1 MTSDAITPQ
10 QWLAKTPLRPGE
22 HLYAVISSTRTAQ
35 PLAAWRQHESQ
46 PAVPL
51 WANTPY
57 ADWLPVMP
65 WLLCLT
71 GTEAFL
77 NWAAHTDA
85 QDWGWLA
92 ISSAPPELIAEH
104 LRGLTQVFTAPSDA
118 VFFRFWDGRYF
129 LTVLQQLGATTSD
142 VLPVF
147 DRYWVNGQP
156 VAVGQGA
163 NRPAQDFPWWQVPE
177 DLLCALVEQDSSSVI
192 DNLMCLLKETAPLLY
207 NATAES
213 VLRQKVESYLAATG
227 SALNFDHARFTAH
240 LQQEQSND

>member
-22 HLYAVISSTRTAQ
+22 HLYAVISATSTAQ
-35 PLAAWRQHESQ
+35 PLVAWRQHESQ

-147 DRYWVNGQP
+147 DRFWVNGQP

>member
-22 HLYAVISSTRTAQ
+22 HLYAVISSTSTAQ
-35 PLAAWRQHESQ
+35 PLAAWRQHEPE

-65 WLLCLT
+65 WLLSLT

-129 LTVLQQLGATTSD
+129 LTVLQQLGETTSD

-147 DRYWVNGQP
+147 DRYWINGQP

-163 NRPAQDFPWWQVPE
+163 ARPAQSFPWWEVPQNLLTTLAE
-177 DLLCALVEQDSSSVI
+177 KDLTNVI
-192 DNLMCLLKETAPLLY
+192 DNMMQWLKETRAELY
-207 NATAES
+207 FSTPEP
-213 VLRQKVESYLAATG
+213 VLRQKVEHFVTFSDA
-227 SALNFDHARFTAH
+227 SQDDDNQRFIAYI
-240 LQQEQSND
+240 QQELGR

>member
-1 MTSDAITPQ
+1 MTSKAITPQ
-10 QWLAKTPLRPGE
+10 QWLAKNPLRPGE
-22 HLYAVISSTRTAQ
+22 HLYAVISSTSTAQ
-35 PLAAWRQHESQ
+35 PLAAWRKYEPQ
-46 PAVPL
+46 PAEPL

-65 WLLCLT
+65 WLLSLT
-71 GTEAFL
+71 GKEDFL
-77 NWAAHTDA
+77 HWAARTDA

-104 LRGLTQVFTAPSDA
+104 LRGLTQVFTAPGDA

-129 LTVLQQLGATTSD
+129 FTVLQQLGATTSD

>member
-10 QWLAKTPLRPGE
+10 QWLAKIPLRPGE
-22 HLYAVISSTRTAQ
+22 HLYAVISSTSTAQ
-35 PLAAWRQHESQ
+35 PLAAWRQHEFQ

-129 LTVLQQLGATTSD
+129 FTVLQQLGATTSD

-163 NRPAQDFPWWQVPE
+163 NRPAQAFPWWQVPE

>member
-22 HLYAVISSTRTAQ
+22 LLYAVISSTSTAQ

-65 WLLCLT
+65 WLLSLT

>member
-10 QWLAKTPLRPGE
+10 QWLAKNPLRPGE
-22 HLYAVISSTRTAQ
+22 HLYAVISSTSTAQ
-35 PLAAWRQHESQ
+35 PLAAWRKYEPQ
-46 PAVPL
+46 PAEPL

-65 WLLCLT
+65 WLLSLT
-71 GTEAFL
+71 GKEDFL
-77 NWAAHTDA
+77 HWAARTDA

-104 LRGLTQVFTAPSDA
+104 LRGLTQVFTAPGDA

-129 LTVLQQLGATTSD
+129 LTVLQQLGVTTPY

-163 NRPAQDFPWWQVPE
+163 ALPAHSFPWWEVPQ
-177 DLLCALVEQDSSSVI
+177 DLLTTLAEKDFNTVI
-192 DNLMCLLKETAPLLY
+192 DNLMQGFKETQAELY
-207 NATAES
+207 ASMSES
-213 VLRQKVESYLAATG
+213 RLRQKIEHFVQRS
-227 SALNFDHARFTAH
+227 SPSQR
-240 LQQEQSND
+240 

>member
-22 HLYAVISSTRTAQ
+22 LLYAVISSTSTAQ